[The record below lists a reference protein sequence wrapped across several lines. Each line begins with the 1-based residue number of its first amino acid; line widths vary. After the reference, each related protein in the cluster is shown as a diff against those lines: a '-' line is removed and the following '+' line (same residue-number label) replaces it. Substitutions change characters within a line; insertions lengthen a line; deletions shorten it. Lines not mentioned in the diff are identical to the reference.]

1 MEYSSQFRQPAFRG
15 YGDQAMRSHR
25 VTPAPQPD
33 PPAQPAPRAQG
44 HQLSLFSADEV
55 RNPQGPSAPTFNAD
69 QFRAAQH
76 ALPGMSTRS
85 MASQRVTPA
94 PQPAAPSPAASRSN
108 WTQPEL
114 TMLGPTPAT
123 PNSPSA
129 AGPSPTQWSSAPAAS
144 PGPAAPTPAKP
155 PVTINRAAYTAA
167 GQRFGPAPNPNQPS
181 QAARPSSP
189 APAPARPATPP
200 AAPAARPQAPAWVGR
215 AGRIGGLAVGLG
227 AKAFESV
234 NKAATDPARSGNPL
248 YKTSQGWNKS

>member
-25 VTPAPQPD
+25 VTPAPQPA
-33 PPAQPAPRAQG
+33 PSAQPTPRAQG
-44 HQLSLFSADEV
+44 HQLSLVSADEA
-55 RNPQGPSAPTFNAD
+55 RNPQGPPAPTFNAD

-94 PQPAAPSPAASRSN
+94 PQPAAPAPAASRST

-114 TMLGPTPAT
+114 TMLGPTPAM
-123 PNSPSA
+123 PSSPSA
-129 AGPSPTQWSSAPAAS
+129 AGPSPTRWPSPAPAAS
-144 PGPAAPTPAKP
+144 PGPAAPTPARP

-167 GQRFGPAPNPNQPS
+167 GRRFGPAPNPSQPS
-181 QAARPSSP
+181 PAATRPSPP
-189 APAPARPATPP
+189 APAQPPTPP
-200 AAPAARPQAPAWVGR
+200 AAPAARPQMPAWVGR

-227 AKAFESV
+227 AKAFESA
-234 NKAATDPARSGNPL
+234 NKPAVDPARSGSPL